1 MIERFESESER
12 ERECECD
19 WKFVLYFVSLDLD
32 VLVGFAKQ
40 DTNQWKQCVLEMQQ
54 SQKYE
59 WI

>member
-12 ERECECD
+12 ERERECD

-54 SQKYE
+54 SQ
-59 WI
+59 